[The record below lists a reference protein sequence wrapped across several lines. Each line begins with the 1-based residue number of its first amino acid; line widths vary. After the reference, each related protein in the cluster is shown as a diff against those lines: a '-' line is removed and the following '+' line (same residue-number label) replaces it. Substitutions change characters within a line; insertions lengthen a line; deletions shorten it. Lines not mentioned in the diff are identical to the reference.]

1 MDIKEIEKRKE
12 EYEMS
17 RKKLEAFAL
26 EVLDQCENK
35 GFTLEEVKDLPNYI
49 EEQTRYAVLRHM
61 RNVEFQHIKSQTK
74 ES

>member
-1 MDIKEIEKRKE
+1 MDIKELQKRRE
-12 EYEMS
+12 EREMS

-26 EVLDQCENK
+26 EVLDQCANK

-61 RNVEFQHIKSQTK
+61 RKIEFQHIKN
-74 ES
+74 